1 MRKTHNLADLQ
12 GKGREKKMWPEQVRS
27 PETRP
32 VNSKSVSHWEIAME
46 ENKGE
51 EEGVGR
57 KGPRLADH

>member
-1 MRKTHNLADLQ
+1 
-12 GKGREKKMWPEQVRS
+12 MWPEQVRS